1 MLENEIYNSLNKKFD
16 ELKVFLQ
23 SNTDFGCRYFF
34 IDNLLAEE
42 TALKISN
49 KFPSTD
55 NMRYLNSHREKKYT
69 SKDFNKYDNIL
80 EETALAL
87 QSKKVIE
94 IIEKLPVSSNK
105 LETQCF
111 MPVV

>member
-16 ELKVFLQ
+16 ELKVFFYNQIL
-23 SNTDFGCRYFF
+23 TLAAGIF

-55 NMRYLNSHREKKYT
+55 NMRYLNSHREK
-69 SKDFNKYDNIL
+69 NIL
-80 EETALAL
+80 QKIL
-87 QSKKVIE
+87 INM
-94 IIEKLPVSSNK
+94 II
-105 LETQCF
+105 F
-111 MPVV
+111 

>member
-16 ELKVFLQ
+16 ELKVFFLQ

-55 NMRYLNSHREKKYT
+55 NMRYLNSHREK
-69 SKDFNKYDNIL
+69 NIL
-80 EETALAL
+80 QKIL
-87 QSKKVIE
+87 INM
-94 IIEKLPVSSNK
+94 II
-105 LETQCF
+105 F
-111 MPVV
+111 